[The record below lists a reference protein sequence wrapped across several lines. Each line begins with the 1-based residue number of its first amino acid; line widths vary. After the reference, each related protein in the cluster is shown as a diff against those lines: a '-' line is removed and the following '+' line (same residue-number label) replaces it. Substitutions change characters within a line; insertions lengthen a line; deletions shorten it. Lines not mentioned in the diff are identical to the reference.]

1 MNKDF
6 AYTNDRVIVNGD
18 WATVE
23 DGDAAAQRIKD
34 RLETFIKEWFL
45 DLSYGVPYRETIL
58 VKGARIDVIN
68 AVLKGEILKSQDGT
82 FTEFDIELD
91 SRTRKLTV
99 SYKLNTTLGDV
110 SGTVTI

>member
-1 MNKDF
+1 MKDF
-6 AYTNDRVIVNGD
+6 KYTNDRVIVNGD
-18 WATVE
+18 WATV
-23 DGDAAAQRIKD
+23 DNGDAAAQRIRD

-58 VKGARIDVIN
+58 VKNARLDVIN

-99 SYKLNTTLGDV
+99 SYKLDTTLGDV